1 MVKHSRTWWGQ
12 KFISSLESFTDSGR
26 LQRGRAYSGDSRIL
40 HFDITKGLATATIRG
55 NVNPYFGVYK
65 EPKYE
70 TEVKMT
76 AIAAKDWTK
85 IIENMSS
92 KASVVA
98 RLLLNEV
105 PENIEE
111 SFTAVGKHLLP
122 YCSKD
127 FQTECSCPDYS
138 NPCKHIAGL
147 CYRLSGE
154 MDQDPF
160 LLFEMRGISKED
172 LQAELA
178 KSPLGKALA
187 SELSDRT
194 IELESATSYFTR
206 PQNIAIKEVPTLK
219 QFWQGQKRLPQS
231 VPFASP
237 ASVSAIG
244 IKKQGDNPPFWH
256 KDSSFIE
263 TMEILYDRVKNKNAA
278 LL

>member
-1 MVKHSRTWWGQ
+1 MAKHSRTWWGQ
-12 KFISSLESFTDSGR
+12 KFISALESFTDSGR

-40 HFDITKGLATATIRG
+40 AFDITKGIATATIRG

-70 TEVKMT
+70 TEIKMT

-85 IIENMSS
+85 IIANMSS

-105 PENIEE
+105 PENIEA
-111 SFTAVGKHLLP
+111 SFVAVGQHLLP
-122 YCSKD
+122 HSRKD

-154 MDQDPF
+154 LDRDPF
-160 LLFEMRGISKED
+160 LLFEMRGLSKES
-172 LQAELA
+172 LQAELI

-187 SELSDRT
+187 SELGDRT
-194 IELESATSYFTR
+194 LELESAASYFTK
-206 PQNIAIKEVPTLK
+206 PETDICKEVPTLK
-219 QFWQGQKRLPQS
+219 EFWQGQKRLPQS
-231 VPFASP
+231 IPLAIPST
-237 ASVSAIG
+237 VSAIVV
-244 IKKQGDNPPFWH
+244 KKQGDNPDFWQ
-256 KDSSFIE
+256 KDSSFIQ
-263 TMEILYDRVKNKNAA
+263 TMEELYQRVKTKNSA

>member
-1 MVKHSRTWWGQ
+1 MAKHSRTWWGQ
-12 KFISSLESFTDSGR
+12 KFISALESFTDSGR

-40 HFDITKGLATATIRG
+40 RFDIIKGLATATVRG

-65 EPKYE
+65 EPQYE
-70 TEVKMT
+70 TEIKMT
-76 AIAAKDWTK
+76 AIATKDWTK
-85 IIENMSS
+85 IIANMSS

-105 PENIEE
+105 PENIED
-111 SFTAVGKHLLP
+111 SFVAVGQRLLP
-122 YCSKD
+122 YNRKD

-154 MDQDPF
+154 LDQDPF
-160 LLFEMRGISKED
+160 LLFEMRGISKEA

-187 SELSDRT
+187 SELGDRNL
-194 IELESATSYFTR
+194 ELESAISYFTR
-206 PQNIAIKEVPTLK
+206 PQTTAIKAVPTLK

-231 VPFASP
+231 IPFATP
-237 ASVSAIG
+237 ASVSAIA

-263 TMEILYDRVKNKNAA
+263 TMELLYDRVKNKNAA

>member
-1 MVKHSRTWWGQ
+1 MAKHSRTWWGQ
-12 KFISSLESFTDSGR
+12 KFISALESFTDSGR

-40 HFDITKGLATATIRG
+40 SFEITAGNARATVRG

-65 EPKYE
+65 EPKYK
-70 TEVKMT
+70 TEIEMT

-98 RLLLNEV
+98 KLLLNEV
-105 PENIEE
+105 PENIED
-111 SFTAVGKHLLP
+111 SFAKSGQRLLP
-122 YCSKD
+122 YSRKD
-127 FQTECSCPDYS
+127 FKTKCSCPDSS

-147 CYRLSGE
+147 C
-154 MDQDPF
+154 
-160 LLFEMRGISKED
+160 ISKED
-172 LQAELA
+172 LQAELI

-187 SELSDRT
+187 SELADRT
-194 IELESATSYFTR
+194 LEPELATSYFTK
-206 PQNIAIKEVPTLK
+206 PQTVAIKETPTLK
-219 QFWQGQKRLPQS
+219 QFWQGQKRLPQAI
-231 VPFASP
+231 PFAAP
-237 ASVSAIG
+237 VSVSAIA

-263 TMEILYDRVKNKNAA
+263 TMEALYDRVKNKNSA